1 VAARFLSSRDQITQS
16 GKIVRRIIQSVSEGE
31 EIGDLSSIEN
41 PEALDEIAEA
51 R

>member
-1 VAARFLSSRDQITQS
+1 MQS
-16 GKIVRRIIQSVSEGE
+16 GKIVRRIIQFVSEDE
-31 EIGDLSSIEN
+31 EIGDLSSIVN